1 MADLSAKHVLITGAA
16 GGLGAEYARILAAAG
31 AKITLTDLNV
41 QVGQPIAESIG
52 RAAKFLEH
60 DVASAE
66 SWTAVVEAAEREFGP
81 ITSLVNNAGL
91 GKLIP
96 FDDLTEADVR
106 KFFEVNQ
113 LSVFLGMK
121 AVVPSMR
128 QAGGGSITNIS
139 SAYGLR
145 AGRAALAYISTK
157 FAVTG
162 MTKAAAMDLGSD
174 NIRVNSVHPGVI
186 GGTGMTK
193 DIDQHLSILLA
204 KTPLGRIG
212 KQSEVAELVRFLVSD
227 DSSYCTGAEFVIDG
241 GLICHS

>member
-1 MADLSAKHVLITGAA
+1 MADLAQKHVLVTGAA
-16 GGLGAEYARILAAAG
+16 GGLGAEYARVLAAAG
-31 AKITLTDLNV
+31 AKVTLTDLNKK
-41 QVGQPIAESIG
+41 VGSSIAATIGES
-52 RAAKFLEH
+52 AQFFQH
-60 DVASAE
+60 DVARAQ
-66 SWTAVVEAAEREFGP
+66 SWSEVVEAAEGQFGP
-81 ITSLVNNAGL
+81 VTSLVNNAGL
-91 GKLIP
+91 GYLIP
-96 FDDLTEADVR
+96 FDDLTEAEVR

-113 LSVFLGMK
+113 LSVFLGLK
-121 AVVPSMR
+121 AVVGSMR
-128 QAGGGSITNIS
+128 KAGGGSIVNVS

-145 AGRAALAYISTK
+145 AGPAALAYIATK

-162 MTKAAAMDLGSD
+162 MTKAAAMDLGAD

-212 KQSEVAELVRFLVSD
+212 EQTEVAEIVRFLVSD
-227 DSSYCTGAEFVIDG
+227 DSSYCTGAEFVVDG